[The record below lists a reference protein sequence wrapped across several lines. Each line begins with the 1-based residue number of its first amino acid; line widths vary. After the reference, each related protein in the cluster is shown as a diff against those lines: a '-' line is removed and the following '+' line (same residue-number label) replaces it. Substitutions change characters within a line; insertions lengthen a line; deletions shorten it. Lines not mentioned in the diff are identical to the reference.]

1 MTTTPQTPGPSP
13 AHDAVTRCTSSSE
26 PARSALPSL
35 GSWSRPALG
44 CALSP
49 GPARDPSTRRS
60 SGWPPTRRTPS
71 GSPSSSQGAVAIY
84 NCANPPYHRW
94 VQDWPPI
101 ANALLEAAERT
112 GAVLATCSN
121 LYGYHPDD
129 AERVSRAGTGL
140 TEDLPLTA
148 PSTKGRVRARMWT
161 DALDAHRRGGCGS
174 PRCAPRTI
182 SAPRRR
188 ACSATWSSR
197 VCWPARSARVLGD
210 PDVPHAFTYVG
221 DVARMLIVA
230 AGDERAWGR
239 AWHVPTHPAR
249 PVRQVIEEMAEVAAV
264 PTVPVR
270 RLPAWIQ
277 RSLALVMPVMREMP
291 EVMYQHTR
299 PWLLNSSAA
308 QTTFGLAPTPWREIL
323 AAHLAQYRTAESQS
337 AAA

>member
-13 AHDAVTRCTSSSE
+13 AHDASSLHVIVGAGAVGTAVARQLVATGARVRLVTR
-26 PARSALPSL
+26 
-35 GSWSRPALG
+35 
-44 CALSP
+44 
-49 GPARDPSTRRS
+49 
-60 SGWPPTRRTPS
+60 S
-71 GSPSSSQGAVAIY
+71 GSGPEHPAIERVAADASDAVRLTELSQGAVAIY

-101 ANALLEAAERT
+101 ANALLVAAERT

-161 DALDAHRRGGCGS
+161 DALDAHQAGRVRVTEVRASDYLGATSASMLGDLVV
-174 PRCAPRTI
+174 PRLLAGK
-182 SAPRRR
+182 
-188 ACSATWSSR
+188 
-197 VCWPARSARVLGD
+197 SARVLGD

-230 AGDERAWGR
+230 ASDERAWGR

-249 PVRQVIEEMAEVAAV
+249 PVRQVIEEMAEVASV

-308 QTTFGLAPTPWREIL
+308 QTTFGLAPTPWRDIL